1 MSDKEQ
7 QEYLKGL
14 NPVARRLYAAGL
26 IMPAAIVKDFKAI
39 RQEEGSMFRTDQLV
53 KGYKFNQAPN
63 RRNRRSAARRSGY
76 MENWKMFRILPENN
90 LQTIIT
96 S

>member
-53 KGYKFNQAPN
+53 KGYKFNQAPT
-63 RRNRRSAARRSGY
+63 RRNRRSGY